1 MRSLH
6 LRSPNVHPPRTEAVP
21 VAAAAESALPEPEAE
36 SALLGPEAEA
46 AFADELRAVRPGL
59 LTPYAAELPGAR
71 ASVLT
76 RLWRGL
82 VYEPLPW
89 ITRREPGRD
98 GLTLHLADGRRL
110 HGPHADPYVTTAYA
124 TEVDL
129 DGTAYDSAARLM
141 TALAVPGAAAFAVE
155 LQNSAASLALSRANQ
170 PPDDGTWPSTAW
182 RWEQRIV
189 DGHPYHPNCRSRP
202 GFTVAEQLAYAPE
215 HRPLVAL
222 NLASLHADDCLVTGE
237 WPDRL
242 RDGDRFLVPVHP
254 WQVAHVLGTP
264 STGRG
269 AGHEKIM
276 AHPLM
281 SLRTLAP
288 AAAPLDGTPH
298 IKTAVSARLT
308 SSVRDISVYSIATSE
323 TVSALVDTL
332 AARLD
337 GLLHITRTLGAVTAD
352 SPDLAAVL
360 RESPETYAPPESG
373 ERVIPVAALATTS
386 LPRSPAWLAD
396 FTRLA
401 LTVCLR
407 LLDLGVALE
416 AHGQNLLVVLS
427 PANAPVRLVY
437 RDLADIRISPA
448 RLARHGIP
456 APPLTGR
463 LVTDDDTALRRKL
476 FGSLITGTLGATAGS
491 ASALRQAL
499 STVVRD
505 LPRTPDLDAL
515 LTEPLPTKALTL
527 MRLSLETPGDI
538 WTTVPN
544 PLGAHHRP

>member
-1 MRSLH
+1 M
-6 LRSPNVHPPRTEAVP
+6 P
-21 VAAAAESALPEPEAE
+21 ESALAEPEPE
-36 SALLGPEAEA
+36 SAL
-46 AFADELRAVRPGL
+46 ADELRAVRPGL
-59 LTPYAAELPGAR
+59 LTPYAAGLPGAR
-71 ASVLT
+71 AAVLT

-82 VYEPLPW
+82 VCEPLPW
-89 ITRREPGRD
+89 ITRREAGRD

-110 HGPHADPYVTTAYA
+110 HGPHADPYATTAYV

-129 DGTAYDSAARLM
+129 DGTAYDSAARLI
-141 TALAVPGAAAFAVE
+141 TALAVPGAPAFAAE
-155 LQNSAASLALSRANQ
+155 LRHSTASLALSRANQ
-170 PPDDGTWPSTAW
+170 PPDDGTWPTAAW
-182 RWEQRIV
+182 QWEQRIV

-202 GFTVAEQLAYAPE
+202 GFSVAEQLAYAPE
-215 HRPLVAL
+215 HRPVVAL
-222 NLASLHADDCLVTGE
+222 GLAALRGDDCLVTGE

-242 RDGDRFLVPVHP
+242 RDGDRVLIPVHP
-254 WQVAHVLGTP
+254 WQTAHVLGTLP
-264 STGRG
+264 T
-269 AGHEKIM
+269 AHEKIA

-288 AAAPLDGTPH
+288 ASAAPGGTAH
-298 IKTAVSARLT
+298 IKTALSARLT

-323 TVSALVDTL
+323 TVSAFVDAL
-332 AARLD
+332 SARLD

-352 SPDLAAVL
+352 SADLAAVL
-360 RESPETYAPPESG
+360 REPPETYAAPESG

-401 LTVCLR
+401 LRACLR

-463 LVTDDDTALRRKL
+463 LITDDDTALRRKL
-476 FGSLITGTLGATAGS
+476 FGSLVTGTLGATAGS
-491 ASALRQAL
+491 AGALREAL
-499 STVVRD
+499 STAVGD
-505 LPRTPDLDAL
+505 LPRTDDLTAL

-527 MRLSLETPGDI
+527 MRLSPEAPGDH
-538 WTTVPN
+538 WTSLPN
-544 PLGAHHRP
+544 PLTRSAS